1 MRTANYYDTG
11 KVKIGLHY
19 RPDVRPELSA
29 SDELIQSALIG
40 RPGNVI
46 EQFID
51 DHPRIA
57 PYIMFAVL
65 LASMAL
71 AGSIS

>member
-40 RPGNVI
+40 RPGNAI

-57 PYIMFAVL
+57 PYIMFSVL
-65 LASMAL
+65 LAAMAL
-71 AGSIS
+71 ASSIS

>member
-1 MRTANYYDTG
+1 MRAANYYDTG

-29 SDELIQSALIG
+29 SDELIQSAFIG
-40 RPGNVI
+40 KPGNII

-51 DHPRIA
+51 DHPRLS
-57 PYIMFAVL
+57 PYVIFAVL
-65 LASMAL
+65 IAAMGLAS
-71 AGSIS
+71 SIS